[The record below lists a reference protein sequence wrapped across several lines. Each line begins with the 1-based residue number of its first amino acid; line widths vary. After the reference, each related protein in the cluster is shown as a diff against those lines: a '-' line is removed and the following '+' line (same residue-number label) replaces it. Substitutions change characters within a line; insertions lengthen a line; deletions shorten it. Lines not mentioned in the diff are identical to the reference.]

1 MFHFSVIKAETF
13 LIIFFMAPQRVVLSY
28 SRSLCNSILDSYDFV
43 SETQT
48 ISRYLGN
55 KGFLGDYLFIKN

>member
-1 MFHFSVIKAETF
+1 MFHSSVIKAETF

-28 SRSLCNSILDSYDFV
+28 SWSLCNSILLIDSYDFV

-55 KGFLGDYLFIKN
+55 NGFLGDYLFI